1 MIYAIFA
8 ACVLLA
14 VLFIVDVIVAIND
27 RRRSDRG
34 RVYLPSIFAFIGAIC
49 GGFSIAFTV
58 WAALSEESP
67 WVALC
72 FLGFVLLCGVVSMA
86 HLNCRVTYDDDSFT
100 HRNFLGF
107 KRTFAYTDITG
118 IRERPSL
125 SDSLLYVGRRRVV
138 LETLAVG
145 GMEFEGH
152 LRKRYRSLHG
162 GRTIPVIKAKHGD
175 PFNGHVEGGA
185 GIIFAYCLMS
195 VVCVGM
201 LTACVVITWFAP
213 PTPEK
218 SVVTEVVFERVHE
231 QGNTLYLRSADGLKH
246 ELRDMDDG
254 VDREA
259 IKALCDG
266 KTVVT
271 VYGSKQHEGEDGQ
284 EPFRV
289 IYALAVGDTYLV
301 DFEDAARLHVR
312 GYWPIVALFAS
323 FTLIWGVFVFFSFRV
338 GRHPERYS
346 KKVIKIFFKEGTVH
360 YETDGRE

>member
-1 MIYAIFA
+1 MTYAIFA
-8 ACVLLA
+8 ACALFA
-14 VLFIVDVIVAIND
+14 VLFIVDVVVAIND
-27 RRRSDRG
+27 RRHTDRG

-49 GGFSIAFTV
+49 GGLFIAFTV

-100 HRNFLGF
+100 AKNFLGF

-138 LETLAVG
+138 VETLAVG

-175 PFNGHVEGGA
+175 PFNGHVEGGF

-201 LTACVVITWFAP
+201 LTAGVVITWFTP

-218 SVVTEVVFERVHE
+218 SVVTEVVFERAHE
-231 QGNTLYLRSADGLKH
+231 QGNTLYLRPADGLKH
-246 ELRDMDDG
+246 ELRNMDDG
-254 VDREA
+254 IDREA
-259 IKALCDG
+259 VKTLCDG

-271 VYGSKQHEGEDGQ
+271 VYGSKQYEGEDGQ

-289 IYALAVGDTYLV
+289 IYALAVRDTYLV

-312 GYWPIVALFAS
+312 GHWPIVALFAS
-323 FTLIWGVFVFFSFRV
+323 FTLIWGVFVFFSLRV
-338 GRHPERYS
+338 GRNPERYS
-346 KKVIKIFFKEGTVH
+346 KRVVHFFFKKGTIRYH
-360 YETDGRE
+360 S

>member
-1 MIYAIFA
+1 MTYAVLA
-8 ACVLLA
+8 ACALLT

-27 RRRSDRG
+27 CRRSDRG

-49 GGFSIAFTV
+49 GGFFIAFTV

-67 WVALC
+67 WVSLA
-72 FLGFVLLCGVVSMA
+72 FLGFVLLCGVLSIA
-86 HLNCRVTYDDDSFT
+86 HLNCRVTYDDECFT
-100 HRNFLGF
+100 SKNFWGF
-107 KRTFAYTDITG
+107 KRTFSYTDITG

-138 LETLAVG
+138 VETLAVG

-175 PFNGHVEGGA
+175 PFNGHVEGGV

-201 LTACVVITWFAP
+201 LTAGVVITWFTP

-218 SVVTEVVFERVHE
+218 SVVTEVAFERAHE
-231 QGNTLYLRSADGLKH
+231 QGNTLYLRPADGLKH
-246 ELRDMDDG
+246 ELRNMDDG
-254 VDREA
+254 IDREA
-259 IKALCDG
+259 VKTLCDG

-284 EPFRV
+284 EPFCV

-323 FTLIWGVFVFFSFRV
+323 FTLIWGVFVFFSLRV
-338 GRHPERYS
+338 GRNPERYS
-346 KKVIKIFFKEGTVH
+346 KRVVHFFFKKGTIRYH
-360 YETDGRE
+360 S

>member
-1 MIYAIFA
+1 MIYTIFA
-8 ACVLLA
+8 ACALLA

-49 GGFSIAFTV
+49 GGFFIAFTV

-67 WVALC
+67 WASFA
-72 FLGFVLLCGVVSMA
+72 FLGFVLLCSVVSMT
-86 HLNCRVTYDDDSFT
+86 HLNCRVTYDDECFT
-100 HRNFLGF
+100 AKNFWGF
-107 KRTFAYTDITG
+107 KRTFTYTDIMG

-138 LETLAVG
+138 VETLAVG

-175 PFNGHVEGGA
+175 PFNGHVEGGV

-201 LTACVVITWFAP
+201 LTAGVVITWFTP

-231 QGNTLYLRSADGLKH
+231 QGNTLYLRPADGLKH

-254 VDREA
+254 IDREA
-259 IKALCDG
+259 IKTLCDG

-271 VYGSKQHEGEDGQ
+271 VYGSKQYEGEDGQ

-289 IYALAVGDTYLV
+289 IYALAVRDTYLV

-312 GYWPIVALFAS
+312 GHWPIVALFAS
-323 FTLIWGVFVFFSFRV
+323 FTLIWGVFVFFSLRV
-338 GRHPERYS
+338 GRNPERYS
-346 KKVIKIFFKEGTVH
+346 KRVVHFFFKKGTIRYH
-360 YETDGRE
+360 S

>member
-49 GGFSIAFTV
+49 GGFFIAFTV

-72 FLGFVLLCGVVSMA
+72 FLGFVLLCSVVSMA

-100 HRNFLGF
+100 AKNFLGF
-107 KRTFAYTDITG
+107 KRTFAYTDVTG

-125 SDSLLYVGRRRVV
+125 EETLLYLGRRRVV
-138 LETLAVG
+138 VETMAVG
-145 GMEFEGH
+145 GMQFEWH
-152 LRKRYRSLHG
+152 LRKRYRSLNG
-162 GRTIPVIKAKHGD
+162 GRAIPVIKPKHGD

-185 GIIFAYCLMS
+185 SLIIAYVLVGVICL
-195 VVCVGM
+195 GM
-201 LTACVVITWFAP
+201 LTAGVVITWFTP

-218 SVVTEVVFERVHE
+218 SVVTEVVFERAHE
-231 QGNTLYLRSADGLKH
+231 QGNTLYLRPADGLKH
-246 ELRDMDDG
+246 ELRDMDEG
-254 VDREA
+254 IDREA

-266 KTVVT
+266 QTVVT
-271 VYGSKQHEGEDGQ
+271 VYGSGKYEPGDGE
-284 EPFRV
+284 EPFCV
-289 IYALAVGDTYLV
+289 IYALAVNNTYLV

-338 GRHPERYS
+338 GRNPERYS
-346 KKVIKIFFKEGTVH
+346 KKMIHLFFKKGTVH
-360 YETDGRE
+360 YETRERG

>member
-49 GGFSIAFTV
+49 GGFFIAFTV

-72 FLGFVLLCGVVSMA
+72 FLGFVLLCSVVSMA

-100 HRNFLGF
+100 AKNFLGF
-107 KRTFAYTDITG
+107 KRTFAYTDVTG

-125 SDSLLYVGRRRVV
+125 EDTLLYLGRRRVV
-138 LETLAVG
+138 VETMAVG
-145 GMEFEGH
+145 GMQFEWH
-152 LRKRYRSLHG
+152 LRKRYRSLNG
-162 GRTIPVIKAKHGD
+162 GRAIPVIKPKHGD

-185 GIIFAYCLMS
+185 SLIIAYVLVGVICL
-195 VVCVGM
+195 GM
-201 LTACVVITWFAP
+201 LTAGVVITWFTP

-218 SVVTEVVFERVHE
+218 SVVTEVVFERAHE
-231 QGNTLYLRSADGLKH
+231 QGNTLYLRPADGLKH
-246 ELRDMDDG
+246 ELRDMDEG
-254 VDREA
+254 IDREA

-266 KTVVT
+266 QTVVT
-271 VYGSKQHEGEDGQ
+271 VYGSGKYEPGDGE
-284 EPFRV
+284 EPFCV
-289 IYALAVGDTYLV
+289 IYALAVNNTYLV

-338 GRHPERYS
+338 GRNPERYS
-346 KKVIKIFFKEGTVH
+346 KKMIHLFFKKGTVH
-360 YETDGRE
+360 YETRERG

>member
-1 MIYAIFA
+1 MTYAIFA

-49 GGFSIAFTV
+49 GGLFIAFTV

-67 WVALC
+67 WVSLA
-72 FLGFVLLCGVVSMA
+72 FLGFVLLCSVVSMT
-86 HLNCRVTYDDDSFT
+86 HLNCRVTYDDECFT
-100 HRNFLGF
+100 SKNFWGF

-138 LETLAVG
+138 VETLAVG

-162 GRTIPVIKAKHGD
+162 GRTIPVVKAKHGD
-175 PFNGHVEGGA
+175 PFNGHVEGGF

-201 LTACVVITWFAP
+201 LTAGVVITWFTP

-231 QGNTLYLRSADGLKH
+231 QGNTLYLRPADGLKH

-254 VDREA
+254 IDREA
-259 IKALCDG
+259 IKTLCDG

-271 VYGSKQHEGEDGQ
+271 VYGSKQYEGEDGQ

-289 IYALAVGDTYLV
+289 IYALAVRDTYLV

-312 GYWPIVALFAS
+312 GHWPIVALFAS
-323 FTLIWGVFVFFSFRV
+323 FTLIWGVFVFFSLRV
-338 GRHPERYS
+338 GRNPERYS
-346 KKVIKIFFKEGTVH
+346 KRVVHFFFKKGTIRYH
-360 YETDGRE
+360 S